1 VMLCKLTDIAP
12 LVADRVRLFE
22 GTNEYVAT
30 GSLDNFE
37 NIISENVTY
46 ANRPSRA
53 DLTVKK
59 NDLCF
64 ARMQNTEK
72 VLLITDANKNFIY
85 STGFAV
91 IRPNIKNVFPR
102 FLFHLI
108 KSKTF
113 QQKKDLLCSGAT
125 QKAITNEKI
134 NSIEIY
140 LPTLLEQERIAT
152 ILDKTEL
159 VKGKCELAL
168 KNIESQEQSIFAE
181 LFGDGQSILKNW
193 PNKPLGD
200 LLDFMT
206 SGSRGWAAYYADHGE
221 KFLRIQNV
229 ANNQLNLEDV
239 VFVSPPESAEANR
252 TSVKAG
258 DVLISI
264 TADLGRTAVIPD
276 SLGKAYINQH
286 LAILRTSKISSVFLS
301 GFLSS
306 SCGKIQIQKKNRGGV
321 KAGLNFNDIRSLV
334 IPMPDNNLIVKYE
347 NYLSKIRLLKK
358 LMTES
363 LYKSCELIEVIQH
376 QQFAKHLS

>member
-1 VMLCKLTDIAP
+1 
-12 LVADRVRLFE
+12 
-22 GTNEYVAT
+22 
-30 GSLDNFE
+30 
-37 NIISENVTY
+37 
-46 ANRPSRA
+46 
-53 DLTVKK
+53 
-59 NDLCF
+59 
-64 ARMQNTEK
+64 
-72 VLLITDANKNFIY
+72 
-85 STGFAV
+85 
-91 IRPNIKNVFPR
+91 
-102 FLFHLI
+102 
-108 KSKTF
+108 
-113 QQKKDLLCSGAT
+113 
-125 QKAITNEKI
+125 
-134 NSIEIY
+134 
-140 LPTLLEQERIAT
+140 
-152 ILDKTEL
+152 
-159 VKGKCELAL
+159 
-168 KNIESQEQSIFAE
+168 
-181 LFGDGQSILKNW
+181 
-193 PNKPLGD
+193 
-200 LLDFMT
+200 MT